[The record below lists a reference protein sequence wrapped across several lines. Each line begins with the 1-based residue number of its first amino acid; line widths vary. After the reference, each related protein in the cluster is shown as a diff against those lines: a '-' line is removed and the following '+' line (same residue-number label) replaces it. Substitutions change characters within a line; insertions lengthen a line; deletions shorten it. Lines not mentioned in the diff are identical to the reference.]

1 MGAMARH
8 WGRGL
13 AAAALALACASPAP
27 PAGTRG
33 DAPPSASPQIP
44 ADAKVADDVNGFLA
58 PNTQDLDGAPAY
70 VHYTPEDMPL
80 HVDVQLPKL
89 AARYSSREAT
99 DAAVIEA
106 IRGWEAAIQTV
117 LPWFKLEIVRGE
129 RDAQIH
135 VEWKTRI
142 TGDASGR
149 GGISWQVAGG
159 RLRAR
164 GWFEYATSPCQ
175 EIYCQLDVDEL
186 KLVVTHEFGHTLGLG
201 HCLDCNS
208 AMNYSWETQK
218 RTLITDVDLRT
229 IRALYALPN
238 GTRADG
244 NLMLAL
250 RPKPGAEEEKP
261 AQ

>member
-1 MGAMARH
+1 MRALVAV
-8 WGRGL
+8 
-13 AAAALALACASPAP
+13 AAAALFCACGAPRPAQ
-27 PAGTRG
+27 RG
-33 DAPPSASPQIP
+33 DALPSAPAKIP
-44 ADAKVADDVNGFLA
+44 ADARVADDVNGFLA
-58 PNTQDLDGAPAY
+58 PNTEDLDGAPAY

-99 DAAVIEA
+99 DAAVVEA
-106 IRGWEAAIQTV
+106 IRAWETAIQTV

-149 GGISWQVAGG
+149 GGISWQVLGG

-175 EIYCQLDVDEL
+175 EIYCQLDIGEL
-186 KLVVTHEFGHTLGLG
+186 KLVVTHEFGHTLGLM

-244 NLMLAL
+244 NLLLAL
-250 RPKPGAEEEKP
+250 RPKP

>member
-1 MGAMARH
+1 MGRH
-8 WGRGL
+8 WGGGW
-13 AAAALALACASPAP
+13 ASGCAVAALALACASSPAP
-27 PAGTRG
+27 PGSHG
-33 DAPPSASPQIP
+33 DALPSAPAQIP
-44 ADAKVADDVNGFLA
+44 ADAKVADDEHGYLA
-58 PNTQDLDGAPAY
+58 PNTEDLDGAPAY

-80 HVDVQLPKL
+80 RVDVQLPKL

-99 DAAVIEA
+99 DAAVVEA

-135 VEWKTRI
+135 VEWRTRV
-142 TGDASGR
+142 TGDAAGR
-149 GGISWQVAGG
+149 GGIAWQVIGR

-164 GWFEYATSPCQ
+164 GYFYYATSPCP
-175 EIYCQLDVDEL
+175 EVYCQLDIDEL
-186 KLVVTHEFGHTLGLG
+186 KLVVTHEFGHTLGLM
-201 HCLDCNS
+201 HCLDCSS
-208 AMNYSWETQK
+208 AMSYSWETQK

-250 RPKPGAEEEKP
+250 RPNA